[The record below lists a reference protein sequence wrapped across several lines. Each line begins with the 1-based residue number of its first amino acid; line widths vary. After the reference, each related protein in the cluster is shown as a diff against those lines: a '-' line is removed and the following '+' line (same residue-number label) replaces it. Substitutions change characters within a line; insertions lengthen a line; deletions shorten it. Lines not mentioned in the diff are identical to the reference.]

1 MDLSPE
7 DLTKAR
13 EQLRGAW
20 RTAHPDAPDSEMP
33 AALRATEDDPEERPT
48 RAYLSAL
55 WTKLKE
61 LVGSEKLSREDFD
74 AAHRSAMSSA
84 GGKASAAKKRAAK
97 PEATEPRN
105 FAEHNGFLVA
115 LWLPMNTA
123 EQLAIPGG
131 EPAESLHV
139 TLCYCGDL
147 AEVDD
152 LTIARAISRV
162 ESLVSYRSPV
172 EGQVAGYGRF
182 NASES
187 SDALDVFYAS
197 ADIPG
202 LEVLRQELVSEL
214 QWAGMP
220 PNTTHGFSP
229 HITLAYLDPTMENP
243 ADTAPSLPL
252 RFGAVTIMAG
262 ERRIDIPLRGFG
274 PMLYSTTAKGSAW
287 KLFSELPAQ
296 FAEAPEW
303 VNVLPVPGVYSHAT
317 YGKILIT
324 EERNQRFIDNFESR
338 VYQQD
343 LPITIDI
350 EHDSKMSGAQGYI
363 AEMRLNGNGS
373 VDARIEWTERGRALI
388 EEDRFRYFSPEWWD
402 AWTPPGGQQIYQ
414 DVLIGGAICVRPFF
428 KEDVLAPLV
437 ASEDQLYAAKPGSS
451 GPYPEMERLGA
462 AIRKEDIVSEK
473 STALTEAEVQ
483 EFRELKAKHDERER
497 AFAEQ
502 ATKLA
507 DLEAAKA
514 ANEARVAALETERRE
529 RKFTD
534 VVMGRGG
541 EADGAVWPGAIKDNV
556 ADLVALA
563 EAVGEDS
570 DIFKNH
576 VTRMNETAK
585 TLKASDAFKP
595 IGSSQGSGAG
605 DDDAI
610 NTKAKALMAAEPKL
624 TYAEAVSRVFAE
636 DPAAYE
642 VHRRASVSRLS
653 DD

>member
-1 MDLSPE
+1 MDISPE

-13 EQLRGAW
+13 DQMRAAW
-20 RTAHPDAPDSEMP
+20 RASHPDAPESDMP
-33 AALRATEDDPEERPT
+33 EALRAAEADATPEERPT

-55 WTKLKE
+55 FKNLKD
-61 LVGSEKLSREDFD
+61 LVGSTISREDFD

-97 PEATEPRN
+97 QEASEPRG

-115 LWLPMNTA
+115 LWLQPGTA

-131 EPAESLHV
+131 EPAEALHV

-147 AEVDD
+147 ADVDD
-152 LTIARAISRV
+152 LTVARAISRI
-162 ESLVSYRSPV
+162 ESLVSYRAPV

-187 SDALDVFYAS
+187 SDALDVFYAA

-202 LEVLRQELVSEL
+202 LEDLRHEIAWEL
-214 QWAGMP
+214 QWAGLP
-220 PNTTHGFSP
+220 PLQNHGFTP
-229 HITLAYLDPTMENP
+229 HITLAYLDPELANP
-243 ADTAPSLPL
+243 ADKAPALSL
-252 RFGAVTIMAG
+252 RFSALTIMAG
-262 ERRIDIPLRGFG
+262 SRRIDIPLRGFG
-274 PMLYSTTAKGSAW
+274 PMLYSTTAKGAPW
-287 KLFSELPAQ
+287 KLFSELPHG

-303 VNVLPVPGVYSHAT
+303 VNVLPVPGVYSHAS

-324 EERNQRFIDNFESR
+324 EERNQRFIDNFNAR

-363 AEMRLNGNGS
+363 AEMRLNANGS
-373 VDARIEWTERGRALI
+373 VDARIEWTERGRQLI

-402 AWTPPGGQQIYQ
+402 VWSPPGGTAVYQ

-437 ASEDQLYAAKPGSS
+437 ASEDQLYAAKPGTT
-451 GPYPEMERLGA
+451 GPYPEMVRLDA
-462 AIRKEDIVSEK
+462 ATTKEGIMSDK
-473 STALTEAEVQ
+473 TTTLTEAEVQ
-483 EFRELKAKHDERER
+483 EFRELKAKHAEREQ
-497 AFAEQ
+497 AFADQ

-507 DLEAAKA
+507 DLEAAKT
-514 ANEARVAALETERRE
+514 ANDEKIAALERERRE

-534 VVMGRGG
+534 TVMGKGG

-556 ADLVALA
+556 AELVALA

-570 DIFKNH
+570 PIFTSY
-576 VTRMNETAK
+576 VARMNETAK
-585 TLKASDAFKP
+585 TLKASEAFRP
-595 IGSSQGSGAG
+595 IGTSRTN
-605 DDDAI
+605 DDDTGA
-610 NTKAKALMAAEPKL
+610 AAEVRKLAEAKRTADPKL
-624 TYAEAVSRVFAE
+624 TIEQAEAQVYAEQPE
-636 DPAAYE
+636 LYE
-642 VHRRASVSRLS
+642 RLLAGE
-653 DD
+653 